1 LSCLGVHFALDEAD
15 QQKVLGA
22 AGDQA
27 LLDVI
32 QEDIERRLNDDEFS
46 FQTDKAWDAIH
57 RCLTNGK
64 LEYGPGGPPLSYCI
78 LGGRRL
84 YFGDDYIV
92 CYVDPEQVARCAEA
106 LRSISREELRKR
118 YFALD
123 TRKCGYPLTNAD
135 FDYTWSNFEGLPA
148 FFETAAKAGRPVIFT
163 ADQ

>member
-1 LSCLGVHFALDEAD
+1 MSCLGVHFALDAAD
-15 QQKVLGA
+15 QEKILGTA
-22 AGDQA
+22 SDDD
-27 LLDVI
+27 LLEVI
-32 QEDIERRLNDDEFS
+32 QEDIEQRLGEDEFS

-84 YFGDDYIV
+84 YSRDDYIV
-92 CYVDPEQVARCAEA
+92 SYVEPEQVAKCAEV
-106 LRSISREELRKR
+106 LRSISREELRRR

-123 TRKCGYPLTNAD
+123 SRKCGYPLTDED
-135 FDYTWSNFEGLPA
+135 FEYTWSNFEGLPA
-148 FFETAAKAGRPVIFT
+148 FFATAAKAGRSVIFT